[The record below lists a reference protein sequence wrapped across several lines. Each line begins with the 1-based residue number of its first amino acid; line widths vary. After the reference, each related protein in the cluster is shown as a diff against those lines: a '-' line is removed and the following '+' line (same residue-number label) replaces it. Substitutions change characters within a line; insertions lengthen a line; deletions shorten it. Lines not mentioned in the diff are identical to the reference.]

1 MRALIAGTFDP
12 ITVGHSDLIQRASL
26 MFDEIVV
33 VIFNNSE
40 KQNFFTDEQRVEM
53 AKITCA
59 EINRNIRIDSHDGML
74 AEYMKTNNINIIIK
88 GVRNVSDFT
97 YEYILSEINR
107 SVYGDIET
115 IFLPSKP
122 GYQHVSSSVVREFLK
137 HGADISKLVP
147 KSVMEYIKGVKK

>member
-12 ITVGHSDLIQRASL
+12 ITVGHSDMIRRASL

-40 KQNFFTDEQRVEM
+40 KQNFFTEKQRIEM
-53 AKITCA
+53 VDIACA
-59 EINRNIRIDSHDGML
+59 HIENVSIDSHDGML
-74 AEYMKTNNINIIIK
+74 AEYMKTNCINIIIK

-97 YEYILSEINR
+97 YEYMLAEINR
-107 SVYGDIET
+107 SVYTDIET
-115 IFLPSKP
+115 LFMPSKP
-122 GYQHVSSSVVREFLK
+122 EYQHVSSSVVREFLK

-147 KSVMEYIKGVKK
+147 SSVLEYIKGVKK

>member
-12 ITVGHSDLIQRASL
+12 ITVGHSDIIRRASL

-40 KQNFFTDEQRVEM
+40 KQNFFTDKQRIEM
-53 AKITCA
+53 AEIACA
-59 EINRNIRIDSHDGML
+59 DISNVKIDSYDGML
-74 AEYMKTNNINIIIK
+74 AEYMKTNGINIIIK

-97 YEYILSEINR
+97 YEYMLAEINR
-107 SVYGDIET
+107 SVYNDIET
-115 IFLPSKP
+115 LFMSSKP
-122 GYQHVSSSVVREFLK
+122 EFQHVSSSVVREFLK

-147 KSVMEYIKGVKK
+147 PAVLEYIKGVKK

>member
-12 ITVGHSDLIQRASL
+12 ITVGHNDMIRRASL

-40 KQNFFTDEQRVEM
+40 KQNFFTDKQRIEM
-53 AKITCA
+53 VDIACA
-59 EINRNIRIDSHDGML
+59 HIKNVSIDSHNGML
-74 AEYMKTNNINIIIK
+74 AEYMHRNGINIIIK

-97 YEYILSEINR
+97 YEYMLAEINR
-107 SVYGDIET
+107 SVYDNIET
-115 IFLPSKP
+115 LFMPSKP
-122 GYQHVSSSVVREFLK
+122 EYQHVSSSVVREFLK

-147 KSVMEYIKGVKK
+147 PSVLEYIKGVKK